1 MALPSIARRLAW
13 TLLGSAVL
21 WSLAV
26 SAAVWLSVR
35 HEVIELLDNTL
46 KGAAAAMGPSLSG
59 PLPALIPVSRASD
72 EYAWQVVEY
81 RPGNVPLLLLASPGA
96 PAEPFAG
103 TPAAGFS
110 DRTHWRVFGS
120 ALGRDGRMLYVAQS
134 QEEQDETLFGIV
146 LGAALATLAVG
157 LLAHLWLRA
166 RVNRELAPLERL
178 SARLRGYD
186 LLAPGASLGQA
197 ERAELQPIHRAID
210 ELSVQLSRRLAN
222 ERAFSAH
229 AAHALRTPLA
239 GIDAQLAVALRE
251 APEAL
256 QPRLQRVR
264 AAAGRL
270 QRVVA
275 ALLALF
281 RSGVEVRPEAVALA
295 TLLARLPVEGLE
307 VEVPP
312 DATVVADPDLLSG
325 ALLNLLD
332 NALRHGAR
340 TVRVSVPA
348 ADAVRLDDDGPG
360 VDPARRADLE
370 AAVRAGDPEG
380 HGGLGLV
387 LAHLVAKAHGGALT
401 LPAAPRGFAV
411 QLQLGPTR

>member
-1 MALPSIARRLAW
+1 MVLPSIARRLAW

-46 KGAAAAMGPSLSG
+46 KGAAAAMGPSLAG
-59 PLPALIPVSRASD
+59 PLPVITSVARASD
-72 EYAWQVVEY
+72 EYAWQVVAY
-81 RPGNVPLLLLASPGA
+81 QPGEAPRLLLASPGA

-103 TPAAGFS
+103 TPDAGFS
-110 DRTHWRVFGS
+110 DRTSWRVFGTP
-120 ALGRDGRMLYVAQS
+120 LGRDGRMLYVARS
-134 QEEQDETLFGIV
+134 QAEQDETLLGIV

-166 RVNRELAPLERL
+166 RVSRELAPLERL

-186 LLAPGASLGQA
+186 LLAPGASLGSA
-197 ERAELQPIHRAID
+197 ERAELQPIHHAID
-210 ELSVQLSRRLAN
+210 ELSVQLSRRLAH

-251 APEAL
+251 APQTL

-270 QRVVA
+270 QRGVA

-281 RSGVEVRPEAVALA
+281 RSGVEVRHETVDLAAL
-295 TLLARLPVEGLE
+295 LSRLPVEGLA

-312 DATVVADPDLLSG
+312 GATVNADPDLLSG

-340 TVRVSVPA
+340 HVTVSVPA
-348 ADAVRLDDDGPG
+348 PDVVRVDDDGPG
-360 VDPARRADLE
+360 VDPARRADLQ
-370 AAVRAGDPEG
+370 AAVVAGDPEG

-387 LAHLVAKAHGGALT
+387 LAHLVARAHGGGLT
-401 LPAAPRGFAV
+401 LPAATRGFAA
-411 QLQLGPTR
+411 QLQLGPAR

>member
-1 MALPSIARRLAW
+1 
-13 TLLGSAVL
+13 
-21 WSLAV
+21 
-26 SAAVWLSVR
+26 
-35 HEVIELLDNTL
+35 
-46 KGAAAAMGPSLSG
+46 
-59 PLPALIPVSRASD
+59 
-72 EYAWQVVEY
+72 
-81 RPGNVPLLLLASPGA
+81 
-96 PAEPFAG
+96 
-103 TPAAGFS
+103 
-110 DRTHWRVFGS
+110 
-120 ALGRDGRMLYVAQS
+120 
-134 QEEQDETLFGIV
+134 
-146 LGAALATLAVG
+146 
-157 LLAHLWLRA
+157 HLWLRA

-295 TLLARLPVEGLE
+295 TLLARLPVEGL
-307 VEVPP
+307 
-312 DATVVADPDLLSG
+312 
-325 ALLNLLD
+325 
-332 NALRHGAR
+332 
-340 TVRVSVPA
+340 
-348 ADAVRLDDDGPG
+348 
-360 VDPARRADLE
+360 
-370 AAVRAGDPEG
+370 
-380 HGGLGLV
+380 
-387 LAHLVAKAHGGALT
+387 
-401 LPAAPRGFAV
+401 
-411 QLQLGPTR
+411 